1 MYDQIIQRLLSGQC
15 DLTPEEIAYINQQV
29 DKWLAYPIPV
39 YDKPLVYK
47 VIQICNIIYNNIPNV
62 LSPLSDD
69 KYDRLIVICNKH
81 HIDYPIGAPPLQHQL
96 YDSRLLESSVPVQTR
111 EVLQLLDIDNMHYFH
126 ELSKNQYPIPEEFI
140 RDETVT
146 QEYKRQRTTGHQY
159 NMVGTLDKCKYVLN
173 IDAQRQGVFHDESIA
188 VFERD
193 FLGRHISLGIID
205 PNNISLLVTFK
216 YDGISVEATIQGDK
230 IVSACSR
237 GDTGN
242 DEATD
247 LTPIL
252 YGLTFPRATNVV
264 NNTETFGVLF
274 EMILTDY
281 NKQLIETR
289 FNKHYVNSRNA
300 IIGLLG
306 NLDARRYRDYIT
318 PVPLRSNIPFPAS
331 VIPARLQE
339 LEFLNRYY
347 TKGVDLRSIVIQGH
361 YSEVLYKLNLAYNE
375 ANQIRGT
382 TGFQYDGLV
391 VEYIPDQ
398 IRAVLGSRPS
408 VPNYAVAIK
417 FPPLVRRSVFTHYT
431 YSIGQTGVITP
442 KAHFY
447 PVEFLGQMHD
457 KTTIHSFKRFNLLK
471 LRKGDLV
478 DLSLNNDVIV
488 YLVKAPESEQD
499 PNNRNPYEIFP
510 TRCPCCGSEL
520 ILSTSGDSIYCPNFR
535 CKERNLARVANMLSK
550 LNIKGFSTES
560 LRAVDVFSLKELIEV
575 PLDKL
580 RSILGPVAGEQ
591 MRSMIDTQLI
601 GLNQPDYR
609 ILGSLGFTNLG
620 PETWKRILRHIEL
633 NTLMH
638 AIPEHL
644 EGLKAIPGIGEK
656 TIQTII
662 VEREYL
668 KEDMD
673 MILKYMNPIP
683 TPLNSGQTKG
693 KVRFTGFRDQQ
704 LCDLFIQNGYDCTL
718 DGKLT
723 KDTTILLVPMLGYIS
738 SSVNKA
744 FSELSKKLQQ
754 PIRDYNDLMKL
765 REQKISINPVIMSS
779 VEAYTMLENNTS
791 NTSNVI

>member
-1 MYDQIIQRLLSGQC
+1 MYDQIIQRLLNGNAVI
-15 DLTPEEIAYINQQV
+15 TPEETAYINQQV
-29 DKWLAYPIPV
+29 DRWLMYPIQV
-39 YDKPLVYK
+39 YDKPIIYK
-47 VIQICNIIYNNIPNV
+47 VIQICNIVYNNIPNMM
-62 LSPLSDD
+62 SPLSDD
-69 KYDRLIVICNKH
+69 KYDRLIVICNKN

-96 YDSRLLESSVPVQTR
+96 YNSRLLESEIPIQNK
-111 EVLQLLDIDNMHYFH
+111 EVLQLLDINNMYYFH
-126 ELSKNQYPIPEEFI
+126 ELSKNKYPIAEEFI

-146 QEYKRQRTTGHQY
+146 QEYKRQRSIGHQY
-159 NMVGTLDKCKYVLN
+159 NMCGTLDKCKYVLN

-188 VFERD
+188 IFERD
-193 FLGRHISLGIID
+193 FLGRHISLGVID
-205 PNNISLLVTFK
+205 PNNIALLVTFK

-264 NNTETFGVLF
+264 DINETFGILF

-281 NKQLIETR
+281 NKQLIEDR

-318 PVPLRSNIPFPAS
+318 PIPLRSNIPFPNS
-331 VIPARLQE
+331 MIPTRLQE

-347 TKGVDLRSIVIQGH
+347 TKGVDLRSIVIQGN
-361 YSEVLYKLNLAYNE
+361 YAEVLYKLNLAYNE

-391 VEYIPDQ
+391 VEYIPDH
-398 IRAVLGSRPS
+398 IRALLGSRPS
-408 VPNYAVAIK
+408 IPNYSIAIK

-447 PVEFLGQMHD
+447 PVEFLGQTHD
-457 KTTIHSFKRFNLLK
+457 KTTIHSLKRFNLLK

-499 PNNRNPYEIFP
+499 PNNKNPYEIFP
-510 TRCPCCGSEL
+510 TKCPCCGSEL
-520 ILSTSGDSIYCPNFR
+520 VLSTSGDSIYCPNFK
-535 CKERNLARVANMLSK
+535 CKERNLARMANMLSK

-560 LRAVDVFSLKELIEV
+560 FRAVDVFSLKELIEV

-580 RSILGPVAGEQ
+580 KSILGPIAGTQ
-591 MRSMIDTQLI
+591 MRHMIDTQLI
-601 GLNQPDYR
+601 GLTQPDYR
-609 ILGSLGFTNLG
+609 ILGALGFTNLG
-620 PETWKRILRHIEL
+620 PETWKRILSNIDLRSLL
-633 NTLMH
+633 N
-638 AIPEHL
+638 AIPENL
-644 EGLKAIPGIGEK
+644 NGLKLIPGIGEK

-668 KEDMD
+668 KEDLD
-673 MILKYMNPIP
+673 IVIKYMHPIP
-683 TPLNSGQTKG
+683 TQLNSVQTKG

-704 LCDLFIQNGYDCTL
+704 LCDLFIQHGYDCTL
-718 DGKLT
+718 DGKFT
-723 KDTTILLVPMLGYIS
+723 KDTVILVVPMLGYVS
-738 SSVNKA
+738 NSVIRA
-744 FSELSKKLQQ
+744 FADLSKKLNQ

-779 VEAYTMLENNTS
+779 VEAYNMLENNT
-791 NTSNVI
+791 NDTSNVI